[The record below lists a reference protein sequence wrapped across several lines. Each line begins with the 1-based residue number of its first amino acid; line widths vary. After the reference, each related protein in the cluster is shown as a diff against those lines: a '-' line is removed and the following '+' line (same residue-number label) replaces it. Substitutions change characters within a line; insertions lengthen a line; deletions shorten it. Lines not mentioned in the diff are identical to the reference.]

1 MANPAVK
8 KTMRISAPGN
18 SRGRVQAPARAS
30 GRATSRGV
38 LSAIAGANG
47 FTLIEILA
55 VMVIIALGTALM
67 SLSLGSSNES
77 RSRADALALA
87 TFFKRVADEAAY
99 RGETLRVTES
109 GGRFVVTQTSNPA
122 ADPLPALSVSA
133 RVVALT
139 GGQLPEPGIVFP
151 PGGGSA
157 FSLTLEFRDQQF
169 QVARDAL
176 SRLTVRRP

>member
-1 MANPAVK
+1 MANPAAK

-18 SRGRVQAPARAS
+18 SRGRIQAPARAS
-30 GRATSRGV
+30 GRGG
-38 LSAIAGANG
+38 LNAIARANG

-122 ADPLPALSVSA
+122 ADPLPALNVSA

-151 PGGGSA
+151 PGGGGA